1 MKTAESK
8 VDRRVDWTVVKMDS
22 SKVES
27 MVDEK
32 GDLMAVWMAEQTVEK
47 RDGVMVGAWALSWV
61 I

>member
-32 GDLMAVWMAEQTVEK
+32 GDQMAVWMAEQTVEK
-47 RDGVMVGAWALSWV
+47 RDRVMVGAWALSWV